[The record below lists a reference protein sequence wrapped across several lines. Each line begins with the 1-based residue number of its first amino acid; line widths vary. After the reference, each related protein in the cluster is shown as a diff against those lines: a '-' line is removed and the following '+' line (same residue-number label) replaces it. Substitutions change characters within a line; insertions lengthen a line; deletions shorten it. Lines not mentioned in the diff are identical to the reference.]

1 MRDETHDPAAESW
14 VESAAAPDTHFPI
27 QNLPLGLFRRA
38 PGATPEA
45 GVAIGD
51 QVLPFAACGVADS
64 IADLLAQEPATRVAM
79 RQALYRLLR
88 REASADVRST
98 LAGAL
103 LRQRDIE
110 LLVPLP
116 IGDYTEFFGSIHH
129 ATNAAA
135 LMRPGAG
142 LFPNYRH
149 APLAYH
155 GRASSITVSGH
166 PVTRPHGQRRARE
179 TGAAFTPT
187 RRLDYEA
194 ELGFIVGTG
203 NALGTRVTLSD
214 AWGHIAGVC
223 LLNDW
228 SARDF
233 QAWESDPLGP
243 FLGKSFATSISPW
256 IVTAEALAPFRVA
269 PPARGTDAPPL
280 LAYLS
285 DETDRREGALN
296 IEVDVLLSTAAM
308 RAAGAATTRISRST
322 SATHYWTPAQLVTH
336 HTANG
341 CNLRTGDLL
350 GSGTLSGPSRES
362 WACLLELTR
371 GGREPITLPNGE
383 TRAFLEDGD
392 EVTLRGRAVAPG
404 ARSIGFGECRAVV
417 IAAE

>member
-14 VESAAAPDTHFPI
+14 VESAADPATDFPL

-38 PGATPEA
+38 PGAAPEA
-45 GVAIGD
+45 GVAIGTD
-51 QVLPFAACGVADS
+51 VLPFVTCGVADS
-64 IADLLAQEPATRVAM
+64 IADLLAQPPATRIAM
-79 RQALYRLLR
+79 RQALFRLLR
-88 REASADVRST
+88 REAAADVRSQ

-103 LRQRDIE
+103 LRQRDVE
-110 LLVPLP
+110 MLVPLP

-142 LFPNYRH
+142 LFPNYQH

-155 GRASSITVSGH
+155 GRASSIMVSGH
-166 PVTRPHGQRRARE
+166 PVKRPHGQRRARD
-179 TGAAFTPT
+179 TGSAFTPT

-194 ELGFIVGTG
+194 ELGLIVGTG
-203 NALGTRVTLSD
+203 NALGTQVPLVE
-214 AWGHIAGVC
+214 AWNHLAGVC

-243 FLGKSFATSISPW
+243 FLGKNFATSVSPW

-269 PPARGTDAPPL
+269 PPARGADAPPL
-280 LAYLS
+280 LDYLC
-285 DETDRREGALN
+285 DDTDRREGALN
-296 IEVDVLLSTAAM
+296 IEVEVLLSTAAM
-308 RAAGAATTRISRST
+308 RDAGASAARISRST
-322 SATHYWTPAQLVTH
+322 SATHYWTPAQLVAH

-392 EVTLRGRAVAPG
+392 EVILRGRAVAPG
-404 ARSIGFGECRAVV
+404 ARSIGFGECRAMV
-417 IAAE
+417 IGAE